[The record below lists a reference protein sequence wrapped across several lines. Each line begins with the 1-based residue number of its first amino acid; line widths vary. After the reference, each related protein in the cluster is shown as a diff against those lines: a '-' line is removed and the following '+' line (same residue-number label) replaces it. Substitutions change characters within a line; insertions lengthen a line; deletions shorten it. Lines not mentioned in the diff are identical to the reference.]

1 MRRSVATIQN
11 SKLKTQNSHRHFRS
25 ARQRGGR
32 LLLPRPHADTRHRQ
46 RAVLPIVVSS
56 CGEVRTARRRQRD
69 IAHRDAEPTLC
80 TDSCRG
86 FVRCH
91 LSRGAQ
97 RTCGVEAPPRR
108 AHHQHCR
115 GRHRRLCRPWTQDA
129 RVRLQGGRLCLR
141 AGAVRHARKHHRRL
155 LLLVG
160 AAVPHRLLRRRGRH
174 YTHVRGGGPALE
186 GLETAGAHRARTGA
200 THRRK
205 ATVHVASARR
215 RSARDERPSLPLFYH
230 REDIQRRLLAA
241 GHDRA
246 LGGSYGGRAAADN
259 ARHAQGEQ
267 PRVAV

>member
-1 MRRSVATIQN
+1 MEIREISNVYTALPQCGAFLKAISDESVRHVFLSGLLASSAPVFFSAVAERVNGKKNAKPKTQN
-11 SKLKTQNSHRHFRS
+11 SKLKTQNSYSCFRS

-46 RAVLPIVVSS
+46 RALLPVVVPS

-69 IAHRDAEPTLC
+69 IAHRDAEPTLG
-80 TDSCRG
+80 TDSRRRLVCR
-86 FVRCH
+86 H

-129 RVRLQGGRLCLR
+129 RVRLQGGRLCVR

-174 YTHVRGGGPALE
+174 HTHVRGGRPALE
-186 GLETAGAHRARTGA
+186 
-200 THRRK
+200 
-205 ATVHVASARR
+205 SCPNW
-215 RSARDERPSLPLFYH
+215 RSSQKKSNRSCRFCPKTLCS
-230 REDIQRRLLAA
+230 
-241 GHDRA
+241 
-246 LGGSYGGRAAADN
+246 
-259 ARHAQGEQ
+259 
-267 PRVAV
+267 